1 MRRTWKDALRITV
14 PAMVLA
20 ALSATGAAGQQ
31 HDRDRGIERMTLID
45 SLGQEPMSGPDAWEA
60 FGMGRGGLVVPY
72 GRDVSWERARAL
84 RFAMLEQRLGLSA
97 TQRTRLEALRAS
109 AASDAKQRARAIAL
123 AAAGLEERLADD
135 PPDRAAIR
143 RATERVARLESAAL
157 EARVQLALDERA
169 VLTAAQRR
177 LLDDYGRK

>member
-1 MRRTWKDALRITV
+1 MRWTWKDALRNTV
-14 PAMVLA
+14 PAIVLA
-20 ALSATGAAGQQ
+20 ALSVAGAAGQQ
-31 HDRDRGIERMTLID
+31 QERDRGLERMTLID

-72 GRDVSWERARAL
+72 GRDVAWTRARAV
-84 RFAMLEQRLGLSA
+84 RFAMLEQRLGLSDA
-97 TQRTRLEALRAS
+97 QRARLEALRAS
-109 AASDAKQRARAIAL
+109 AAGDAEQRARAIAR
-123 AAAGLEERLADD
+123 AAAVLEERLADD
-135 PPDRAAIR
+135 PPDPTAIR

-177 LLDDYGRK
+177 RLDDYGRK